1 MSNLESRAAGQ
12 EGVGPEAQDAA
23 LAAATSRAVIDLDA
37 FAHNAQVLSAIA
49 GTPWMAVVKAD
60 AYGHGLREI
69 ALAALDS
76 GASWLG
82 AAQLSEVLHLRQ
94 MLDDARVR
102 RSAHVTSHASPSA
115 PRLMAWL
122 YPVTSPE
129 LAAAPSS
136 PIRAALRADIDLS
149 VSSLEQLA
157 MIRAAVRAEAGE
169 LARIHV
175 KADTGMSRGG
185 AVESDLPELAA
196 AVRKAQDAG
205 EIHLVG
211 LWSHLSRADEPD
223 SGSTE
228 DHLARFLRA
237 DATLREAGLT
247 PDIRHLAATGGA
259 LWHPDTRL
267 DLVRLGIGLYGL
279 SPSPAVSTA
288 EELGLRPVMRL
299 EASISLVKRIPAGQ
313 PVSYGARWTAPTDR
327 WVALIPL
334 GYSDGIPRHAL
345 NAAQVLIAGQ
355 RRPVVGTI
363 CMDQIV
369 VDLGPATSDI
379 PPAQAGDLAI
389 LWGSLPDD
397 AERSPSRIA
406 SLSSSSGESAGEWTG
421 TPQGG
426 LPSDERPFASSAS
439 ADSAVSETAAAPSTP
454 VQPPSAKDWA
464 QAAGTIGYEIV
475 TRLGARIPRVPLRR
489 HASRRTSTHT
499 ISSQGQA

>member
-1 MSNLESRAAGQ
+1 MSNSEPRPTGREGARQARVPVSAGAVMGARGHDSPASAPAFDGGASAAPRAF
-12 EGVGPEAQDAA
+12 VDVAA
-23 LAAATSRAVIDLDA
+23 VTPSAFVDVAPAAATSRAVIDLDA

-60 AYGHGLREI
+60 AYGHGLRDI

-82 AAQLSEVLHLRQ
+82 AAQLSEVLQLRQ
-94 MLDDARVR
+94 MLDDAGVR
-102 RSAHVTSHASPSA
+102 RSAHVTSHASPTA

-129 LAAAPSS
+129 LAAASGS

-149 VSSLEQLA
+149 VSSLEQLS
-157 MIRAAVRAEAGE
+157 MICAAVRAEGRT
-169 LARIHV
+169 ARIHV

-185 AVESDLPELAA
+185 AMESDLPALAT
-196 AVRKAQDAG
+196 VLREAQDDG
-205 EIHLVG
+205 EIRLVG

-223 SGSTE
+223 SSST
-228 DHLARFLRA
+228 DVHLARFLSA
-237 DATLREAGLT
+237 EATLREAGLT
-247 PDIRHLAATGGA
+247 PDIRHLAATAGA

-279 SPSPAVSTA
+279 SPSPAVCSA
-288 EELGLRPVMRL
+288 EELGLCPVMRL

-345 NAAQVLIAGQ
+345 NAAEVLIADQ
-355 RRPVVGTI
+355 RRPVVGTV

-369 VDLGPATSDI
+369 ADLGPATSDL

-389 LWGSLPDD
+389 LWGSLPD
-397 AERSPSRIA
+397 AA
-406 SLSSSSGESAGEWTG
+406 S
-421 TPQGG
+421 
-426 LPSDERPFASSAS
+426 
-439 ADSAVSETAAAPSTP
+439 AAPSVP
-454 VQPPSAKDWA
+454 VQPPSAEEWA

-475 TRLGARIPRVPLRR
+475 TRMGPRIPRIPAGR
-489 HASRRTSTHT
+489 
-499 ISSQGQA
+499 